1 MNNFINCAKKLILVK
16 DMSSYIDFDLINQKF
31 NELEFVENLEN
42 SISTD
47 KRFFEND
54 LFLEA
59 RQTLE
64 TECKNFI
71 LNAYGT
77 TDFTDLKITE
87 SWGNITSPHD
97 SHHTHSHPFSVVSGV
112 IFLDEHPE
120 NFNLHLEYNLEE
132 IPYFIPFQQC
142 YMPVS
147 KLIESTGEDLSTTNN
162 LKNHMVLFLSSTVH
176 YVTPV
181 TTSTNR
187 RTIAFNTFWSGVT
200 GVKHAALGS
209 IKF

>member
-1 MNNFINCAKKLILVK
+1 
-16 DMSSYIDFDLINQKF
+16 
-31 NELEFVENLEN
+31 
-42 SISTD
+42 
-47 KRFFEND
+47 
-54 LFLEA
+54 
-59 RQTLE
+59 
-64 TECKNFI
+64 
-71 LNAYGT
+71 
-77 TDFTDLKITE
+77 
-87 SWGNITSPHD
+87 
-97 SHHTHSHPFSVVSGV
+97 
-112 IFLDEHPE
+112 
-120 NFNLHLEYNLEE
+120 
-132 IPYFIPFQQC
+132 
-142 YMPVS
+142 MPVS